1 MGPVL
6 WQWLF
11 PRLQELRGRLEE
23 SFPACAFFIF
33 ALLLLESRDQLAHA
47 SSTLL
52 DYILAAE
59 TNVDERSL
67 TRCV

>member
-11 PRLQELRGRLEE
+11 PRLQELRGRLKNH
-23 SFPACAFFIF
+23 SPPVFFIF
-33 ALLLLESRDQLAHA
+33 ALFLLESRDQLAHT

-52 DYILAAE
+52 D
-59 TNVDERSL
+59 
-67 TRCV
+67 